1 VSCRA
6 DACHYGET
14 GGTGNTKDRG
24 QRADDDLGLPT
35 GGDVTPFPRRSW
47 SGIQL
52 IAQNRAL
59 APAMI
64 LALAL
69 THGCRWNQPFASQT
83 PVTSVKEI
91 RELSSQQVKR
101 AIPAR
106 IHGHCAFTDPDWNA
120 NFFPDDANEGVRF
133 DNPEGKVTCDVGQEA
148 VLTGVVAAGA
158 PAPRISNTKLN
169 LLDKRV
175 PYRGIHL
182 EPSQLTDPH
191 FEYASV
197 EFKATVRS
205 AGVEG
210 TGRMQLL
217 LQYGPERIKTTV
229 VTFAGTDIESL
240 VDAEVHVTGVLDT
253 DYDVNGVAGEIRLSM
268 MDMSQLTV
276 IRAAPSSDRVPET
289 NVQRILARKNPSTH
303 RVRLVGSI
311 KENASTAIFTDP
323 SGSIPV
329 DFAEGQ
335 SPLSGKELELLG
347 FVDASQGTMKIVDA
361 SASELTPEGSG
372 LKTVFT
378 NVHSIRKLGRRKA
391 ARHYPV
397 RLSRVYVTYYDPVQV
412 LMFVQD
418 ATGGIY
424 VDTTRLRDLQI
435 KPGDL
440 VDLDGV
446 TDPGGFAPE
455 IVIKK
460 APKIVGQGTPP
471 RPAQVSLE
479 EILIG
484 TQDSNW
490 VEVEGMVQS
499 LDMEDDQ
506 AIIRLHWG
514 VHRIKIYVLQNSPLP
529 ASLIG
534 AKVKVQGVCGSE
546 FNARGQFLS
555 ASIYLADLKQDLRI
569 ESPPPNLGLVPFT
582 NVQDLMAFSPDRVP
596 GEQVRVR
603 GRVTLTRPEGP
614 TYIQDTTGGLLIRNH
629 AHIGLEAGD
638 QVEVL
643 GFPSE
648 SETGPELRD
657 AVLTKTGP
665 ATHITPAPITA
676 PQVLDEGCEPV
687 LVTIDAK
694 IVDTSS
700 NQAGQ
705 VLELNVGNSIFTAQ
719 LLGYNQVL
727 PSFDKDSM
735 VRLTGVCTIEAFS
748 ETNPI
753 PPRSFSLLL
762 RSPADIKLLHG
773 APWWTAKRTLNLLAW
788 MSLVIVSIL
797 VWVFVLRRR
806 VKQQTE
812 VIRRKLSE
820 EVALKKEAEAA
831 NLAKSEFLANMSH
844 EIRTPMNG
852 VLGFAGLLSLTD
864 LNPEQREYIETV
876 EFSAQSLLVILN
888 DILDFSKIEAGQL
901 LLESAPFL
909 LHDCA
914 RHAMNVVNP
923 DALKKKLTTVVN
935 IASDVPDHVLGDA
948 NRLRQV
954 LLNLLSNA
962 MKFTSQGT
970 IRLAISLQEANPEDC
985 LLYFTVADTGIG
997 IPQEAQAT
1005 IFEPFQQGDG
1015 SISRRYGGTGLGLT
1029 ICARLV
1035 KLQGGQIWLTSE
1047 VGEGTTVHFTARFR
1061 LLPEAIEARKGSR
1074 ESESTR

>member
-1 VSCRA
+1 VGYQR
-6 DACHYGET
+6 GET
-14 GGTGNTKDRG
+14 IGADNQKDRG
-24 QRADDDLGLPT
+24 HRAEDDLGPIA
-35 GGDVTPFPRRSW
+35 GDDVTAFSPRSLSRIRSRRRSHAP
-47 SGIQL
+47 G
-52 IAQNRAL
+52 L
-59 APAMI
+59 ATI

-69 THGCRWNQPFASQT
+69 SQGCQWNQPFVSQN

-91 RELSSQQVKR
+91 RRLSSEQVKR
-101 AIPAR
+101 AVPAR
-106 IHGHCAFTDPDWNA
+106 IHGHCTFTDPDWNA
-120 NFFPDDANEGVRF
+120 NFFADDANEGVRF
-133 DNPEGKVTCDVGQEA
+133 DNPEGKTTCDPGSEA
-148 VLTGVVAAGA
+148 ELTGVVASGA
-158 PAPRISNTKLN
+158 PAPRISSPKLH
-169 LLDKRV
+169 LLGKSI
-175 PYRGIHL
+175 PYKGIRL
-182 EPSQLTDPH
+182 EPSQLTDPR

-197 EFKATVRS
+197 EFDATVRS

-210 TGRMQLL
+210 TGRMQLI
-217 LQYGPERIKTTV
+217 LQYGSERIKTTV
-229 VTFAGTDIESL
+229 VDFAGTDIESL
-240 VDAEVHVTGVLDT
+240 VDADVHVIGVLDT
-253 DYDVNGVAGEIRLSM
+253 DYDVNGVPGQIRLSIM
-268 MDMSQLTV
+268 NMSYLTV
-276 IRAAPSSDRVPET
+276 IRPAPPFDRVPT
-289 NVQRILARKNPSTH
+289 TTVKQILTQEKPSIH

-311 KENASTAIFTDP
+311 KESPSAASFTDP
-323 SGSIPV
+323 SGSLTV
-329 DFAEGQ
+329 EFAEGQ
-335 SPLSGKELELLG
+335 SPLSGKQLELLG
-347 FVDASQGTMKIVDA
+347 FVDVSRGTVKIVDA
-361 SASELTPEGSG
+361 SAGEISPDKEE

-378 NVHSIRKLGRRKA
+378 DVRSIRMLGRRKA
-391 ARHYPV
+391 GRHYPV
-397 RLSRVYVTYYDPVQV
+397 RLSRVYVTYYDSQQV

-424 VDTTRLRDLQI
+424 VDSTRLRELAI

-455 IVIKK
+455 IVIRK
-460 APKIVGQGTPP
+460 APKVVGRGTLPH
-471 RPAQVSLE
+471 PAKVSLE

-490 VEVEGMVQS
+490 VEVDGVVQS
-499 LDMEDDQ
+499 LDREDDQ

-514 VHRIKIYVLQNSPLP
+514 VHRIKIYVLQDAPLP

-534 AKVKVQGVCGSE
+534 AKVKVQGVCGTE

-555 ASIYLADLKQDLRI
+555 ASLYVPDFKRDLKI
-569 ESPPPNLGLVPFT
+569 ESPPVNPGLVPFT
-582 NVQDLMAFSPDRVP
+582 NIQDLMAFAAERAP
-596 GEQVRVR
+596 GEQVRIR

-614 TYIQDTTGGLLIRNH
+614 TYIQDKTGGMLIRNH
-629 AHIGLEAGD
+629 THIVLNAGD

-643 GFPSE
+643 GFPADSD
-648 SETGPELRD
+648 TGPVLRD
-657 AVLTKTGP
+657 AELIKMGP
-665 ATHITPAPITA
+665 ATEIVPAPITA
-676 PQVLDEGCEPV
+676 PQILDEGCEPV
-687 LVTIDAK
+687 LVSIDAK
-694 IVDTSS
+694 VVDTSS

-705 VLELNVGNSIFTAQ
+705 VLELNVGNTIFTAQ

-735 VRLTGVCTIEAFS
+735 VRLTGVCTIEPFS

-762 RSPADIKLLHG
+762 RSPADIKLLHA
-773 APWWTAKRTLNLLAW
+773 APWWTSKRTLDLLAW
-788 MSLVIVSIL
+788 MSLVIVSIS

-812 VIRRKLSE
+812 VIRRKLAE
-820 EVALKKEAEAA
+820 TEALKKEAEAA

-852 VLGFAGLLSLTD
+852 VLGFAGLLGQTE
-864 LNPEQREYIETV
+864 LNAEQREYIETV

-901 LLESAPFL
+901 MLESAPFS
-909 LHDCA
+909 LHDCV
-914 RHAMNVVNP
+914 RHAMNVINP
-923 DALKKKLTTVVN
+923 DALKKRLATAVK
-935 IASDVPDHVLGDA
+935 IADDVPDQVLGDA

-962 MKFTSQGT
+962 MKFTQEG
-970 IRLAISLQEANPEDC
+970 AITLKIELQEANPEDC
-985 LLYFTVADTGIG
+985 LLYFRVEDTGIG
-997 IPQEAQAT
+997 IRKEAQAT

-1035 KLQGGQIWLTSE
+1035 RLQGGQIWLTSE
-1047 VGEGTTVHFTARFR
+1047 VNEGTTVHFTARFK
-1061 LLPEAIEARKGSR
+1061 LAPPEAVETARGSR

>member
-1 VSCRA
+1 M
-6 DACHYGET
+6 
-14 GGTGNTKDRG
+14 
-24 QRADDDLGLPT
+24 
-35 GGDVTPFPRRSW
+35 
-47 SGIQL
+47 
-52 IAQNRAL
+52 AL
-59 APAMI
+59 T
-64 LALAL
+64 L
-69 THGCRWNQPFASQT
+69 THGCQWNQPLAAQK

-91 RELSSQQVKR
+91 RQLSSEQVKR

-106 IHGHCAFTDPDWNA
+106 IHGHCTFTDPDWNA
-120 NFFPDDANEGVRF
+120 NFFADDANEGVRF
-133 DNPEGKVTCDVGQEA
+133 DNPDDKVSCDPGLEA
-148 VLTGVVAAGA
+148 ELAGVVAAGA
-158 PAPRISNTKLN
+158 PAPRISSTKLH
-169 LLDKRV
+169 LLGKRV

-182 EPSQLTDPH
+182 EPSQLTDPR

-197 EFKATVRS
+197 EFNATVRS

-217 LQYGPERIKTTV
+217 LQYGAERIKTTV

-240 VDAEVHVTGVLDT
+240 VGAELHVTGVLDT
-253 DYDVNGVAGEIRLSM
+253 DYDVNGVPGQIRLSL
-268 MDMSQLTV
+268 MDMSELTV
-276 IRAAPSSDRVPET
+276 IRAAPPPESVPTT
-289 NVQRILARKNPSTH
+289 NVKQILAQAKPSGH

-311 KENASTAIFTDP
+311 KEGASAATFSDP
-323 SGSIPV
+323 SGSLRV
-329 DFAEGQ
+329 EFAEGQ
-335 SPLSGKELELLG
+335 SPLFGKQLELLG
-347 FVDASQGTMKIVDA
+347 FADVSEGNVKIVDA
-361 SASELTPEGSG
+361 RAGEISPDNGEL
-372 LKTVFT
+372 KAVFT
-378 NVHSIRKLGRRKA
+378 DTHSIRMLGRRKA

-397 RLSRVYVTYYDPVQV
+397 HLSRAYVTYYDPEQV

-424 VDTTRLRDLQI
+424 VDTTRLRDLSI
-435 KPGDL
+435 SPGDL
-440 VDLDGV
+440 VDLEGV

-455 IVIKK
+455 IVIRK
-460 APKIVGQGTPP
+460 APKVVGRGTPP
-471 RPAQVSLE
+471 RPAKVSLE

-490 VEVEGMVQS
+490 VEVEGVVQS
-499 LDMEDDQ
+499 LDMEDGQ

-514 VHRIKIYVLQNSPLP
+514 VHRIKVYVHQTTPLP
-529 ASLIG
+529 SSLIG
-534 AKVKVQGVCGSE
+534 AKVRVQGVCGSE

-555 ASIYLADLKQDLRI
+555 ASIYVPDFKQDLKV
-569 ESPPPNLGLVPFT
+569 ESPPVNPGLVPFT
-582 NVQDLMAFSPDRVP
+582 NIQDLMAFTADRAP
-596 GEQVRVR
+596 GEQVQVR

-614 TYIQDTTGGLLIRNH
+614 TYIQDQTGGLLIRNH
-629 AHIGLEAGD
+629 THSNLQAGD
-638 QVEVL
+638 QVEVF
-643 GFPSE
+643 GFPADSD
-648 SETGPELRD
+648 TGPELRD
-657 AVLTKTGP
+657 AELTKTGP
-665 ATHITPAPITA
+665 AIEMVPAPITT
-676 PQVLDEGCEPV
+676 PQILEEGCEPV

-694 IVDTSS
+694 VVDTSS

-719 LLGYNQVL
+719 LLGYNQAL

-735 VRLTGVCTIEAFS
+735 VRLTGVCTIEPFS

-753 PPRSFSLLL
+753 PPRSFALLL
-762 RSPADIKLLHG
+762 RSPADIKLLHA

-820 EVALKKEAEAA
+820 EEALKKEAEAA

-852 VLGFAGLLSLTD
+852 VLGFAGLLGQTE
-864 LNPEQREYIETV
+864 LNAEQREYIETV

-901 LLESAPFL
+901 VLESTLFS
-909 LHDCA
+909 LHDCV
-914 RHAMNVVNP
+914 RHAMNVINP
-923 DALKKKLTTVVN
+923 DALKKSLRTAVN
-935 IASDVPDHVLGDA
+935 IADDVPDQVLGDA

-962 MKFTSQGT
+962 MKFTNQGDIT
-970 IRLAISLQEANPEDC
+970 LNIKLQESSPEDC
-985 LLYFTVADTGIG
+985 LLYFKVADTGIG
-997 IPQEAQAT
+997 IPAEAQAT

-1047 VGEGTTVHFTARFR
+1047 LNEGTTVHFTARFK
-1061 LLPEAIEARKGSR
+1061 LSPPEAVETGKSLGK
-1074 ESESTR
+1074 SERTR

>member
-1 VSCRA
+1 MSSHA
-6 DACHYGET
+6 GACHRGET
-14 GGTGNTKDRG
+14 MALATKDHG
-24 QRADDDLGLPT
+24 QRARDALGPLT
-35 GGDVTPFPRRSW
+35 GGDVTAFPRRNWFGFQSL
-47 SGIQL
+47 G
-52 IAQNRAL
+52 QNRGLGSAL
-59 APAMI
+59 I
-64 LALAL
+64 LAVAL
-69 THGCRWNQPFASQT
+69 THGCQWNQTFAGHS
-83 PVTSVKEI
+83 PVTSVQEI
-91 RELSSQQVKR
+91 RQLSSEQVKR

-106 IHGHCAFTDPDWNA
+106 IHGHCTFTDPDWNA
-120 NFFPDDANEGVRF
+120 NFFADDANEGVRF
-133 DNPEGKVTCDVGQEA
+133 DNPEGKVTCDVGQEGE
-148 VLTGVVAAGA
+148 LTGVVAAGS
-158 PAPRISNTKLN
+158 PAPRISNTKLH

-182 EPSQLTDPH
+182 EPSQLTDPR

-197 EFKATVRS
+197 EFDATVRS

-240 VDAEVHVTGVLDT
+240 VDSEVHVTGVLDT
-253 DYDVNGVAGEIRLSM
+253 DYDVNGAAGQIRLSV
-268 MDMSQLTV
+268 MDMSELTV
-276 IRAAPSSDRVPET
+276 IRAAPPPET
-289 NVQRILARKNPSTH
+289 IPPTNVEQILARKSPSNH

-311 KENASTAIFTDP
+311 KESASSAVFTDS

-335 SPLSGKELELLG
+335 SPLAGEQLELLG
-347 FVDASQGTMKIVDA
+347 FVDTANGIMKVVDA
-361 SASELTPEGSG
+361 SAGELTAEDRD

-378 NVHSIRKLGRRKA
+378 NVRSIRMLGRRKA

-397 RLSRVYVTYYDPVQV
+397 QLSRVLVTYYDPRQV

-424 VDTTRLRDLQI
+424 VDTTRLRDLPI
-435 KPGDL
+435 VPGDL
-440 VDLDGV
+440 VDLEGV

-455 IVIKK
+455 VVIKK
-460 APKIVGQGTPP
+460 APRVVGRGTLP

-490 VEVEGMVQS
+490 VEVEGVVQS
-499 LDMEDDQ
+499 LDMEDSQ
-506 AIIRLHWG
+506 AIIRLHSG
-514 VHRIKIYVLQNSPLP
+514 IHRIKVYVHQSTPVP

-534 AKVKVQGVCGSE
+534 AKVRVQGVCGSE

-555 ASIYLADLKQDLRI
+555 ASIYVPDLKQDLKI
-569 ESPPPNLGLVPFT
+569 ESPPVNPGSVPFT
-582 NVQDLMAFSPDRVP
+582 NIQDLMAFAADRAP
-596 GEQVRVR
+596 GEQVRVQ

-614 TYIQDTTGGLLIRNH
+614 TYIQDTTGGMLIRNH
-629 AHIGLEAGD
+629 SRIELHAGD

-643 GFPSE
+643 GFPADSD
-648 SETGPELRD
+648 TGPELRD
-657 AVLTKTGP
+657 AELTKTGP
-665 ATHITPAPITA
+665 ATDILPAPITA
-676 PQVLDEGCEPV
+676 PQILDEGCEPV

-694 IVDTSS
+694 VVDTSLS
-700 NQAGQ
+700 QAGQ
-705 VLELNVGNSIFTAQ
+705 VLELNVGNNIFTAQ

-727 PSFDKDSM
+727 PSFEKDSM
-735 VRLTGVCTIEAFS
+735 VRLTGVCTIEPFS

-762 RSPADIKLLHG
+762 RSPADIKLLHA
-773 APWWTAKRTLNLLAW
+773 APWWTAKRTLGALAW

-820 EVALKKEAEAA
+820 EEALKKEAEAA

-852 VLGFAGLLSLTD
+852 VLGFAGLLSQTD
-864 LNPEQREYIETV
+864 LNAEQREYIETV

-901 LLESAPFL
+901 QLESAPFS

-914 RHAMNVVNP
+914 RHAMNVINP
-923 DALKKKLTTVVN
+923 DALKKKLTTVVK
-935 IASDVPDHVLGDA
+935 IASDVPDQVMGDS

-954 LLNLLSNA
+954 LLNVLSNA
-962 MKFTSQGT
+962 MKFTNEGS
-970 IRLAISLQEANPEDC
+970 IRLEIKMQEANPEDC
-985 LLYFTVADTGIG
+985 LLHFTVADTGIG
-997 IPQEAQAT
+997 IPREAQAT

-1035 KLQGGQIWLTSE
+1035 KLQGGEIWLTSE
-1047 VGEGTTVHFTARFR
+1047 VGQGTTVHFTARFR
-1061 LLPEAIEARKGSR
+1061 LLPPEAIEALKISR
-1074 ESESTR
+1074 ESENTR

>member
-1 VSCRA
+1 
-6 DACHYGET
+6 
-14 GGTGNTKDRG
+14 
-24 QRADDDLGLPT
+24 
-35 GGDVTPFPRRSW
+35 
-47 SGIQL
+47 
-52 IAQNRAL
+52 
-59 APAMI
+59 MI
-64 LALAL
+64 LALPL
-69 THGCRWNQPFASQT
+69 THGCQWNQPFASHS

-91 RELSSQQVKR
+91 RQLSSEQVKR

-120 NFFPDDANEGVRF
+120 NFFSDDADDGIRF
-133 DNPEGKVTCDVGQEA
+133 DNPEGTVTCDPGREA
-148 VLTGVVAAGA
+148 ELSGVVAAGA
-158 PAPRISNTKLN
+158 PAPRISSTKLR
-169 LLDKRV
+169 LLDQTI
-175 PYRGIHL
+175 PYKGIHL
-182 EPSQLTDPH
+182 EPSQLTEPR

-197 EFKATVRS
+197 EFDAIVRS
-205 AGVEG
+205 AGVAG
-210 TGRMQLL
+210 TGRMQLV
-217 LQYGPERIKTTV
+217 LQYGPERIKTAI

-240 VDAEVHVTGVLDT
+240 VDSEVHVTGVLDT
-253 DYDVNGVAGEIRLSM
+253 DYDVNGVPGQIRLSI
-268 MDMSQLTV
+268 MDMAGLAV
-276 IRAAPSSDRVPET
+276 IRAAPPQESVPTT
-289 NVQRILARKNPSTH
+289 NVKRVLAQDKPSSH

-311 KENASTAIFTDP
+311 KESAGAAIFADA
-323 SGSIPV
+323 SGSLAV
-329 DFAEGQ
+329 EFAEGR
-335 SPLSGKELELLG
+335 SPLSGSELELRG
-347 FVDASQGTMKIVDA
+347 FVDGSKGTARIVDA
-361 SASELTPEGSG
+361 SATEISPDNGEQ
-372 LKTVFT
+372 KTVFT
-378 NVHSIRKLGRRKA
+378 DTHSIRMLGRRKA
-391 ARHYPV
+391 GRHYPV
-397 RLSRVYVTYYDPVQV
+397 RLSGVYVSYYDPQQV

-418 ATGGIY
+418 LTGGIY
-424 VDTTRLRDLQI
+424 VDTTRLRDLPI

-440 VDLDGV
+440 VDLEGV

-455 IVIKK
+455 IVIKR
-460 APKIVGQGTPP
+460 APRVVGRGRPP

-479 EILIG
+479 EILMG
-484 TQDSNW
+484 AQDSNW
-490 VEVEGMVQS
+490 VEVEGVVQS
-499 LDMEDDQ
+499 VDREDDQ
-506 AIIRLHWG
+506 AIMRLHWG
-514 VHRIKIYVLQNSPLP
+514 MHRIKVYVLQNTPLP

-534 AKVKVQGVCGSE
+534 AKVRIQGVCGSE

-555 ASIYLADLKQDLRI
+555 ASIYVSDLSQSLKI
-569 ESPPPNLGLVPFT
+569 ESLPLNPGLVPFT
-582 NVQDLMAFSPDRVP
+582 NVQDLMAFTAERAA

-614 TYIQDTTGGLLIRNH
+614 TYIQDTTGGMLIRTH
-629 AHIGLEAGD
+629 TRIALRVGD

-643 GFPSE
+643 GFPAGSD
-648 SETGPELRD
+648 TGPVLRD
-657 AVLTKTGP
+657 AELTKTGP
-665 ATHITPAPITA
+665 ATDVIPAPITA
-676 PQVLDEGCEPV
+676 PQILDEGCEPV

-694 IVDTSS
+694 VVDSSS

-705 VLELNVGNSIFTAQ
+705 VLELNVGNSVFTAQ

-727 PSFDKDSM
+727 PSVVKDSL
-735 VRLTGVCTIEAFS
+735 VRLTGVCTIEPFS

-762 RSPADIKLLHG
+762 RSPADIRLLRA
-773 APWWTAKRTLNLLAW
+773 APWWTAKRTLNVLAW

-820 EVALKKEAEAA
+820 EEALKREAEAA

-852 VLGFAGLLSLTD
+852 VLGFAGLLGQTD
-864 LNPEQREYIETV
+864 LNAEQREYIETV

-901 LLESAPFL
+901 LLESAPFS

-914 RHAMNVVNP
+914 RHAMNVINP

-970 IRLAISLQEANPEDC
+970 IRLGINLQEANPEDC

-997 IPQEAQAT
+997 IPKEAQAT

-1047 VGEGTTVHFTARFR
+1047 VGEGTTVHFTARFKP
-1061 LLPEAIEARKGSR
+1061 LPPEAIEAGKGLR
-1074 ESESTR
+1074 ESKSTR

>member
-1 VSCRA
+1 MVSVSCRA
-6 DACHYGET
+6 DACRH
-14 GGTGNTKDRG
+14 GNAEDRG
-24 QRADDDLGLPT
+24 QRSDAA
-35 GGDVTPFPRRSW
+35 FPRRKW
-47 SGIQL
+47 SGIQS
-52 IAQNRAL
+52 IGQNRAL
-59 APAMI
+59 HFGVL

-69 THGCRWNQPFASQT
+69 TQSCQFNQPTAGHSA
-83 PVTSVKEI
+83 VTSVKGI
-91 RELSSQQVKR
+91 RELSSEQVKR

-106 IHGHCAFTDPDWNA
+106 IHGHCTFTDPDWNA
-120 NFFPDDANEGVRF
+120 NFFADDANEGVRF
-133 DNPEGKVTCDVGQEA
+133 DNPEDKTACDLGQEA
-148 VLTGVVAAGA
+148 ELIGVVAAGS
-158 PAPRISNTKLN
+158 PAPRISSTKLH

-175 PYRGIHL
+175 PYKGIHL
-182 EPSQLTDPH
+182 EPSQLADPR

-197 EFKATVRS
+197 EFNATVRS

-217 LQYGPERIKTTV
+217 LQYGPQRIKTTV

-276 IRAAPSSDRVPET
+276 VRAAPTPDSVPAT
-289 NVQRILARKNPSTH
+289 NVQQILARKNASSH

-311 KENASTAIFTDP
+311 KENASTDIFTDP

-347 FVDASQGTMKIVDA
+347 FVDVSQVTMKIVDA
-361 SASELTPEGSG
+361 SASELTGESSG
-372 LKTVFT
+372 LRTVFT

-397 RLSRVYVTYYDPVQV
+397 RLSRVYVTYYDPIQV

-418 ATGGIY
+418 ETGGIY

-460 APKIVGQGTPP
+460 APKVVGRGTPP
-471 RPAQVSLE
+471 RPAKVSLE

-499 LDMEDDQ
+499 LDREDDQ

-514 VHRIKIYVLQNSPLP
+514 VHRIKVYVLQSSPLP

-555 ASIYLADLKQDLRI
+555 ASIYVSDLKQEVKI

-582 NVQDLMAFSPDRVP
+582 NVQDLMGFSSDRAP

-603 GRVTLTRPEGP
+603 GRVTLIRPEGP

-638 QVEVL
+638 QVDVL

-648 SETGPELRD
+648 SDTGPELRD

-665 ATHITPAPITA
+665 ATHITPEPITA
-676 PQVLDEGCEPV
+676 PQILDEGCEPV

-694 IVDTSS
+694 VVDTSS

-719 LLGYNQVL
+719 LPGYNQGL

-735 VRLTGVCTIEAFS
+735 VRLTGVCTIEPFS

-762 RSPADIKLLHG
+762 RSQADIKLLHA
-773 APWWTAKRTLNLLAW
+773 APWWTAKRTLNVLAW
-788 MSLVIVSIL
+788 MSLVVVFIL

-820 EVALKKEAEAA
+820 EEALKKEAEAA

-852 VLGFAGLLSLTD
+852 VLGFAGLLSQTE

-901 LLESAPFL
+901 QLESAPFS
-909 LHDCA
+909 LHDCV
-914 RHAMNVVNP
+914 RHAMNVINP
-923 DALKKKLTTVVN
+923 DALKKKLITAVD
-935 IASDVPDHVLGDA
+935 IAADVPDQVLGDA

-962 MKFTSQGT
+962 MKFTNEGT
-970 IRLAISLQEANPEDC
+970 IRLGISRQEANPEDC
-985 LLYFTVADTGIG
+985 LLHFTVADTGIG
-997 IPQEAQAT
+997 IPKEAQAT

-1047 VGEGTTVHFTARFR
+1047 VGEGTVVHFTARFKFVPR
-1061 LLPEAIEARKGSR
+1061 EVIEAGKSSK
-1074 ESESTR
+1074 ESESSR

>member
-1 VSCRA
+1 
-6 DACHYGET
+6 
-14 GGTGNTKDRG
+14 
-24 QRADDDLGLPT
+24 
-35 GGDVTPFPRRSW
+35 
-47 SGIQL
+47 
-52 IAQNRAL
+52 
-59 APAMI
+59 MI
-64 LALAL
+64 LAVAL
-69 THGCRWNQPFASQT
+69 THGCRWNQPSASYS
-83 PVTSVKEI
+83 PVTSVQEI
-91 RELSSQQVKR
+91 RQLSSEQVKG

-106 IHGHCAFTDPDWNA
+106 IHGHCTFTDPDWNA
-120 NFFPDDANEGVRF
+120 NFFADDANEGVRF
-133 DNPEGKVTCDVGQEA
+133 DNPEDKLTCDPGQEA
-148 VLTGVVAAGA
+148 ELTGVVAAGA
-158 PAPRISNTKLN
+158 PAPRISNTKLH
-169 LLDKRV
+169 LTDKRV
-175 PYRGIHL
+175 PYRGTHL
-182 EPSQLTDPH
+182 EPSQLTDPR

-197 EFKATVRS
+197 EFAAIVRS

-240 VDAEVHVTGVLDT
+240 VDSEVHVTGVLDT
-253 DYDVNGVAGEIRLSM
+253 DYDVNGVAGQIRLSI
-268 MDMSQLTV
+268 MDMSELSV
-276 IRAAPSSDRVPET
+276 VRAAPPAESVPET
-289 NVQRILARKNPSTH
+289 TVKQILSRETPSSH

-311 KENASTAIFTDP
+311 KESASSAVFTDP
-323 SGSIPV
+323 SGSIAV
-329 DFAEGQ
+329 EFAEGQ
-335 SPLSGKELELLG
+335 SPLAGKQLELLG
-347 FVDASQGTMKIVDA
+347 FVDTSNGTLKVVDA
-361 SASELTPEGSG
+361 SASELESG
-372 LKTVFT
+372 ELKTVLT
-378 NVHSIRKLGRRKA
+378 SARSIRMLGRRKA

-397 RLSRVYVTYYDPVQV
+397 QLSRVYVTYYDPVQV

-424 VDTTRLRDLQI
+424 VDTTRLRDLAI

-455 IVIKK
+455 VVIKK
-460 APKIVGQGTPP
+460 KPKVVGRGTPP
-471 RPAQVSLE
+471 RPAQASLE

-499 LDMEDDQ
+499 LDMEDSQ
-506 AIIRLHWG
+506 PIIRLHWG
-514 VHRIKIYVLQNSPLP
+514 VHRIKVYVHQADPLP
-529 ASLIG
+529 ATLIG
-534 AKVKVQGVCGSE
+534 AKIRLQGVCGSE

-555 ASIYLADLKQDLRI
+555 ASIYVPDLNQDMKI
-569 ESPPPNLGLVPFT
+569 ESPPVNPGLVPFT
-582 NVQDLMAFSPDRVP
+582 NIQDLMAFAADRPP

-603 GRVTLTRPEGP
+603 GRVTLSRPEGP
-614 TYIQDTTGGLLIRNH
+614 TYIQDTTGGMLVRNH
-629 AHIGLEAGD
+629 TRIELHAGD
-638 QVEVL
+638 QVQVL
-643 GFPSE
+643 GFPADSD
-648 SETGPELRD
+648 TGPELRD
-657 AVLTKTGP
+657 AELTKTGP
-665 ATHITPAPITA
+665 ASDVIPVPITA
-676 PQVLDEGCEPV
+676 PQILDGGCEPV

-694 IVDTSS
+694 VVETSS

-735 VRLTGVCTIEAFS
+735 VRLTGVCTIEPFS

-762 RSPADIKLLHG
+762 RSPADIELLHA
-773 APWWTAKRTLNLLAW
+773 APWWTAKRTLNVLAW
-788 MSLVIVSIL
+788 MSLAIVSIL

-820 EVALKKEAEAA
+820 EEALKKEAEAA

-852 VLGFAGLLSLTD
+852 VLGFAGLLSQTNLD
-864 LNPEQREYIETV
+864 PEQREYIETV

-901 LLESAPFL
+901 LLESAPFS

-914 RHAMNVVNP
+914 RHAMNVINP
-923 DALKKKLTTVVN
+923 DAMKKKLTTVVD
-935 IASDVPDHVLGDA
+935 IASEVPDQVLGDA

-962 MKFTSQGT
+962 MKFTNQGT
-970 IRLAISLQEANPEDC
+970 IRLEIKLQEANLEDC
-985 LLYFTVADTGIG
+985 VLQFTVADTGIG
-997 IPQEAQAT
+997 IPIGARAT

-1047 VGEGTTVHFTARFR
+1047 VGEGTTVHFTARFK
-1061 LLPEAIEARKGSR
+1061 LAPPEAIEAGKSSIG
-1074 ESESTR
+1074 SESTQ